1 MRIETCYFCSSKVY
15 PGHGL
20 QFVRNDCK
28 VMKTIEDW
36 FFCWNNNIT
45 SFIND
50 LVLFLFF
57 MLTRIFLQIFK
68 FCRSKC
74 HKAFKKRKNPRK
86 TKWTKAFRKTAGKE
100 LTLDPS
106 FDFEKRRSTPL
117 KYNRELWSKTVDA
130 IKRVTEIKEKR
141 AGEFVMQRLRKGRG
155 VEIEMDVK
163 DVQKNISLIRSPA
176 AGLRE
181 RQAKEAAQSLA
192 MDSEDEENIT
202 YVDAKVL
209 EKQLAAGLSSD
220 DDMIAEEA

>member
-15 PGHGL
+15 PGHGI

-28 VMKTIEDW
+28 
-36 FFCWNNNIT
+36 
-45 SFIND
+45 
-50 LVLFLFF
+50 
-57 MLTRIFLQIFK
+57 IFK

-100 LTLDPS
+100 LTVDPS
-106 FDFEKRRSTPL
+106 FEFEKRRNVPI
-117 KYNRELWSKTVDA
+117 KYSRELWTKTVEA
-130 IKRVTEIKEKR
+130 MKRVNEIREKR
-141 AGEFVMQRLRKGRG
+141 SGLYVMQRLRKGRQ

-176 AGLRE
+176 AGLKE
-181 RQAKEAAQSLA
+181 RRAKEAAQQAA
-192 MDSEDEENIT
+192 MMDEDIDEENIQ

-209 EKQLAAGLSSD
+209 EKQLAQENAMADSD
-220 DDMIAEEA
+220 DEMLAEAN